1 VNEKPQSRLPL
12 SIRIGWGLGAVG
24 STIFLFS
31 KSLIL
36 RFMTDELGVAAAAA
50 GFLFAISKIYDAATD
65 PVIGIISDKTD
76 SRWGRRR
83 PYLLAGA
90 LLCAT
95 TFVLLFTVP
104 DIQSSRN
111 ILIYMGAL
119 LLLFATAYTLFN
131 VAHVAMPVEMTSN
144 YQERSE
150 LFAYR
155 AGAIGLGSILG
166 GFLGPL
172 IIAAYGG
179 GRTGHEVMS
188 WVLGTMV
195 FVAMTG
201 CFWMTRRAPFRQK
214 QTTIRYSLAEQL
226 TTALSNRPY
235 LILMIVKVFLLVTAT
250 MNSGTAAYFTSKIMN
265 LSDRWLGIYFLCY
278 GLALLLSQPVW
289 LRVVRTFG
297 KRRTYIATALCYA
310 LVAMSWT
317 LADQNEHLA
326 LFVLRAIGIG
336 WMTGAVMLATQSML
350 PETIDYDYRRTGLT
364 REGLFTGFYTTVEK
378 LGVATGVAITGIVLG
393 TMGYVASTG
402 GEVVTQPAS
411 AIKGIYLCFGVIPA
425 VLITVSCLVVSMYNL
440 DEQKLNTTQRIT
452 PGSG

>member
-1 VNEKPQSRLPL
+1 
-12 SIRIGWGLGAVG
+12 
-24 STIFLFS
+24 
-31 KSLIL
+31 
-36 RFMTDELGVAAAAA
+36 
-50 GFLFAISKIYDAATD
+50 
-65 PVIGIISDKTD
+65 
-76 SRWGRRR
+76 
-83 PYLLAGA
+83 
-90 LLCAT
+90 
-95 TFVLLFTVP
+95 
-104 DIQSSRN
+104 
-111 ILIYMGAL
+111 
-119 LLLFATAYTLFN
+119 
-131 VAHVAMPVEMTSN
+131 
-144 YQERSE
+144 
-150 LFAYR
+150 
-155 AGAIGLGSILG
+155 
-166 GFLGPL
+166 
-172 IIAAYGG
+172 
-179 GRTGHEVMS
+179 
-188 WVLGTMV
+188 
-195 FVAMTG
+195 
-201 CFWMTRRAPFRQK
+201 PFRQK

>member
-1 VNEKPQSRLPL
+1 MNEKPQSRLPL

-326 LFVLRAIGIG
+326 LFVLRAIGI
-336 WMTGAVMLATQSML
+336 
-350 PETIDYDYRRTGLT
+350 
-364 REGLFTGFYTTVEK
+364 
-378 LGVATGVAITGIVLG
+378 
-393 TMGYVASTG
+393 
-402 GEVVTQPAS
+402 
-411 AIKGIYLCFGVIPA
+411 
-425 VLITVSCLVVSMYNL
+425 
-440 DEQKLNTTQRIT
+440 
-452 PGSG
+452 